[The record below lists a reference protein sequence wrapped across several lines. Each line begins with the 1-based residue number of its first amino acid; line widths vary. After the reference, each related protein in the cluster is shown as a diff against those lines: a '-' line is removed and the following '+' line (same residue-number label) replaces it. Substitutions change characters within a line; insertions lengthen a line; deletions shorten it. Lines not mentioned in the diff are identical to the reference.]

1 MIDLR
6 RLARKYR
13 EIILYLIFGGLTT
26 LVNYAALWLFYDLLR
41 IRVLDALGAN
51 ALAWVVAVLFAFVT
65 NKLYVF
71 ESKATDK
78 ATLTRE
84 SASFFISRL
93 VSLGVESAVIYIGVT
108 LLEGNLWMVK
118 IAASVLVVVL
128 NYVFSK
134 LIIFRKK
141 NRDA

>member
-6 RLARKYR
+6 RLVRKYR
-13 EIILYLIFGGLTT
+13 EIILYLVFGGLTT

-71 ESKATDK
+71 ESRSTDK
-78 ATLTRE
+78 ATLARE
-84 SASFFISRL
+84 SVSFFLSRL

-108 LLEGNLWMVK
+108 LLGGNLWIIK
-118 IAASVLVVVL
+118 IAA
-128 NYVFSK
+128 
-134 LIIFRKK
+134 
-141 NRDA
+141 

>member
-1 MIDLR
+1 MFDLR
-6 RLARKYR
+6 RLLRKYR
-13 EIILYLIFGGLTT
+13 EILLYLIFGGLTT

-41 IRVLDALGAN
+41 IRILDALGAN

-71 ESKATDK
+71 ESRATDR
-78 ATLTRE
+78 ATLARE

-93 VSLGVESAVIYIGVT
+93 ITLGVESAVIYIGVS
-108 LLEGNLWMVK
+108 LLEGNLWIVK

-134 LIIFRKK
+134 LIIFRRK

>member
-1 MIDLR
+1 MIDLH
-6 RLARKYR
+6 RLVRKYR
-13 EIILYLIFGGLTT
+13 EIILYLVFGGLTT

-71 ESKATDK
+71 ESRSTDK
-78 ATLTRE
+78 ATLARE
-84 SASFFISRL
+84 SVSFFLSRL

-108 LLEGNLWMVK
+108 LLGGNLWIIK

-134 LIIFRKK
+134 LIIFRRKSK
-141 NRDA
+141 DV

>member
-6 RLARKYR
+6 RLVRKYR
-13 EIILYLIFGGLTT
+13 EIILYLVFGGLTT

-71 ESKATDK
+71 ESRSTDK
-78 ATLTRE
+78 ATLARE
-84 SASFFISRL
+84 SVSFFLSRL

-108 LLEGNLWMVK
+108 LLGGNLWIIK
-118 IAASVLVVVL
+118 IVASVLVVVL

-134 LIIFRKK
+134 LIIFRRKSK
-141 NRDA
+141 DV